1 MYRISIIAVV
11 AAFLAEFAVDLV
23 TQNLLLMMFAAQD
36 FSPEMGEEALRQL
49 SQKIMESTGF
59 MTASVILGSSTV
71 VGGGYLAAR
80 IARRFPY
87 YQGLGIG
94 ILGVAL
100 TLYLW
105 RSQPLWL
112 GLLSL
117 ITNIPLSIWG
127 AHLAKRHLP
136 PPE

>member
-1 MYRISIIAVV
+1 MYRISVIAVV
-11 AAFLAEFAVDLV
+11 AAFLAEVAADLV
-23 TQNLLLMMFAAQD
+23 IRHLLFFMFAGDAYSADMSDAAAQ
-36 FSPEMGEEALRQL
+36 QL
-49 SQKIMESTGF
+49 FEKIADTPGF
-59 MTASVILGSSTV
+59 TAAGVLLGSATI

-87 YQGLGIG
+87 YQGLGMG

-100 TLYLW
+100 TLYVW
-105 RSQPLWL
+105 QAQPLWL
-112 GLLSL
+112 DLLSL
-117 ITNIPLSIWG
+117 LTNIPLCIWG

>member
-1 MYRISIIAVV
+1 MYRISIVAVV
-11 AAFLAEFAVDLV
+11 AAFLAEFAADLV
-23 TQNLLLMMFAAQD
+23 IQNLLLMIFAVGD
-36 FSPEMGEEALRQL
+36 VSPDMGEDAARQL
-49 SQKIMESTGF
+49 VQKIMESTGF
-59 MTASVILGSSTV
+59 TTATVILGSATV

-94 ILGVAL
+94 ILGIAL
-100 TLYLW
+100 TLYFW
-105 RSQPLWL
+105 RLQPLWL
-112 GLLSL
+112 SLLSL